1 VSVRVREIEERANA
15 ACEQNDEQGEFR
27 APVGIMWYA
36 QDVPWLLARVRDLE
50 DALRA
55 WPQDGSV
62 HEPGCLTLRIG
73 GTERDCDCFTSI
85 ARAVLASET
94 VSWDDGDDA

>member
-1 VSVRVREIEERANA
+1 
-15 ACEQNDEQGEFR
+15 
-27 APVGIMWYA
+27 
-36 QDVPWLLARVRDLE
+36 
-50 DALRA
+50 
-55 WPQDGSV
+55 
-62 HEPGCLTLRIG
+62 LRIG